1 MAVLSGGGLVGG
13 WESIHAN
20 LARKLLRVL
29 LLFSTQGWGR
39 GPLNVVGIKDREKE
53 RKKKIQIILRSC
65 SQQFE
70 REI

>member
-29 LLFSTQGWGR
+29 LTLTYSYLLLLTQQTWQENYSG
-39 GPLNVVGIKDREKE
+39 
-53 RKKKIQIILRSC
+53 SC
-65 SQQFE
+65 SCLAHKGGGDV
-70 REI
+70 R